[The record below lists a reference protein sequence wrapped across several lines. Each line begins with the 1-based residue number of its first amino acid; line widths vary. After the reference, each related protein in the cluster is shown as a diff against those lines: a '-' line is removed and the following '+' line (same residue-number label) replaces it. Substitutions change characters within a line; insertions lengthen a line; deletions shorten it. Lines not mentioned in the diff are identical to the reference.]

1 MQENG
6 DFFAIFSL
14 EDAPEPLLFRGGRY
28 PNSIRDNEQRKA
40 GIFSRAESQSAPQNA
55 TSVIGGPAE
64 FRGEEILGDPPPSTR
79 PTTGIHLLSDVATR
93 GCRRFLQTIRVQQA
107 GRNE

>member
-14 EDAPEPLLFRGGRY
+14 VDVPKALLFRGGRY

-55 TSVIGGPAE
+55 TSVIGGPESAYSLE
-64 FRGEEILGDPPPSTR
+64 VRGREIIGKS
-79 PTTGIHLLSDVATR
+79 
-93 GCRRFLQTIRVQQA
+93 
-107 GRNE
+107 